1 MNPSMVQLNTLDW
14 EIIRELQT
22 NGREPNSSIA
32 KKLNVTEGTVRQRV
46 KKLFDA
52 GVLRVSG
59 QVNPEF
65 LEGHQMI
72 LMGINIKESS
82 RLEETFD
89 ELSKL
94 EEVHSVAISSGRYD
108 LFIQVI
114 VSNNLGLVNFLT
126 QSLAKI
132 NGIMQ
137 TETFMLLKT
146 KNYWL

>member
-1 MNPSMVQLNTLDW
+1 MVQLNQLDW
-14 EIIRELQT
+14 EIIRELQK
-22 NGREPNSSIA
+22 NGREPNSTIA
-32 KKLNVTEGTVRQRV
+32 KKLNVTEGTIRQRA
-46 KKLFDA
+46 KKLLDA

-59 QVNPEF
+59 QLNPEF

-82 RLEETFD
+82 RLEETFH
-89 ELSKL
+89 ELAKL

-108 LFIQVI
+108 IFIQVI
-114 VSNNLGLVNFLT
+114 VSNNQGVVHFLT

-132 NGIMQ
+132 DGILQ
-137 TETFMLLKT
+137 TETFVLLKT